1 MSDAKT
7 QVVNIRREAFDV
19 YIGRRGHGHDGY
31 FGNPFRTPPLTREE
45 ALARYRAYFDERLKT
60 DPQFRRR
67 ALALKGKR
75 LGCFCARSPATATS
89 SPSGWRVTLPSSPP
103 DDPERK

>member
-31 FGNPFRTPPLTREE
+31 FGNPFRTPPLAREE
-45 ALARYRAYFDERLKT
+45 ALARYRASFHERLKN

-67 ALALKGKR
+67 VLALKGKR
-75 LGCFCARSPATATS
+75 LGCFCAPLACHGDVIAQWLERHPAVPAA
-89 SPSGWRVTLPSSPP
+89 
-103 DDPERK
+103 